1 MQQTP
6 KIKIKIWTVRK
17 ETTWHNWMTSIT
29 KYKSVLCTQAT
40 LCMQWIHFI
49 FPLLFCFSFRLFSF
63 LVWNLKFGIKIHLSL
78 QSLPNI
84 NVRIKLL
91 WHKCVLL
98 FGFASKITAFTV
110 TENGPLI
117 AVCMCLTSTYKNEG
131 EVRFLQ
137 VECPELKLFC

>member
-1 MQQTP
+1 
-6 KIKIKIWTVRK
+6 
-17 ETTWHNWMTSIT
+17 MTSIT
-29 KYKSVLCTQAT
+29 KYKSVLCTQTT
-40 LCMQWIHFI
+40 LCMQYAMISFY
-49 FPLLFCFSFRLFSF
+49 FSFAFFLHFVSFVFFSR
-63 LVWNLKFGIKIHLSL
+63 LKFKIKMHLSL

-84 NVRIKLL
+84 NVPIKLL

-110 TENGPLI
+110 TENGPLM
-117 AVCMCLTSTYKNEG
+117 ALCMCLTSTYKNEC